1 MHGAMIPYAHEA
13 RAAMIYLHSTDDRQ
27 HKIADSLG
35 DLARAEVQDDRER
48 ASVRNASGAQGA
60 RSPDDQVQQRRYAS

>member
-1 MHGAMIPYAHEA
+1 MHRAMIPYAHEA

-35 DLARAEVQDDRER
+35 RSGPGGSPGRPGTSLCPQRIWRARGKITR
-48 ASVRNASGAQGA
+48 
-60 RSPDDQVQQRRYAS
+60 